1 MMAAD
6 MMNPPPNGS
15 GSGSM
20 SRKEAFEAQL
30 RDLQQ
35 DISVLSVKLRPTA
48 AAEAANVSVSGPAA
62 AASGPSSSFYG
73 EVSNVVTPPSYHC
86 RRYHRHR

>member
-20 SRKEAFEAQL
+20 SRKEVFEAQL

-48 AAEAANVSVSGPAA
+48 AAAL
-62 AASGPSSSFYG
+62 
-73 EVSNVVTPPSYHC
+73 EVFAHLMALHQEVVALQNLL
-86 RRYHRHR
+86 